1 MISDVPLGAFLSGG
15 YDSSL
20 ITAIAQEHSREPVK
34 TFSIG
39 FHEEKYNEAKYAKQ
53 VADYLGTDHT
63 ELYIDEKQM
72 FDLVESI
79 PQYYDEPFADP
90 SQIPTMLVCQLAR
103 EQVTV
108 ALSGDGGDEFYC
120 GYNIYEKVAQAQK
133 LDALGGLVHGICNL
147 PGIRRFGM
155 EKKTALLRCG

>member
-1 MISDVPLGAFLSGG
+1 MSGG

-20 ITAIAQEHSREPVK
+20 ITAIAQEHSGEPVK

-72 FDLVESI
+72 FDLVETI
-79 PQYYDEPFADP
+79 PQYYDEPFADS
-90 SQIPTMLVCQLAR
+90 SQIPSMLVSALAR
-103 EQVTV
+103 EKVTV
-108 ALSGDGGDEFYC
+108 VLSGDGGDEFYC
-120 GYNIYEKVAQAQK
+120 GYNIYETV
-133 LDALGGLVHGICNL
+133 
-147 PGIRRFGM
+147 PGEGDCGKPLQRDENPVRRKQLYCAG
-155 EKKTALLRCG
+155 EENGKA